1 VNKIKLSK
9 SQRQAVAEKLARYF
23 EQELDYSIGQFD
35 CEFLLDFISDELG
48 PYYYNQ
54 GLLDAQAVIAS
65 RMEDIIDSIDEIE
78 RPIKN

>member
-1 VNKIKLSK
+1 MREIKLSK
-9 SQRQAVAEKLARYF
+9 DQQESVTEKLSRYL
-23 EQELDYSIGQFD
+23 ENELDYSIGQFD
-35 CEFLLDFISDELG
+35 CQFLVDFISDELG

-65 RMEDIIDSIDEIE
+65 RMEDIIDSIDDIE